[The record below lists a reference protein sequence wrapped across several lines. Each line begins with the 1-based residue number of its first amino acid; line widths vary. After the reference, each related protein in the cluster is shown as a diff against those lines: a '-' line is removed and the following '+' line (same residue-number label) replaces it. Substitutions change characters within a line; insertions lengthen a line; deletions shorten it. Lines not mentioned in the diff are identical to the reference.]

1 MSDQTMDPRIANQ
14 VITDQVENFE
24 KPMEVDPAPDRTKAF
39 SSTGFHRMRTR
50 WNTEEQAVI
59 SLAHDQAE
67 HELTLAFGDVY
78 RILNNVYDV
87 VREYMRDPYT
97 GEPITIGRAKM
108 PVWEK
113 DRTGMEIEDWSKL
126 TDRMKEEFLYQIT
139 TRLVLWEQ
147 AAAEMKGEALYAKA
161 LWEERYAAG
170 FIGTPLIE
178 NRRPTVDDRTQE
190 GHIVAREHRYMAIYM
205 TVRSNRADSLVR
217 SMERLAQRMK
227 DTLD

>member
-1 MSDQTMDPRIANQ
+1 M
-14 VITDQVENFE
+14 TDQMEPRTVERVVKEQVEGFE
-24 KPMEVDPAPDRTKAF
+24 EPMEVDPAPDRTRTF
-39 SSTGFHRMRTR
+39 SSTGFSRMRTR

-59 SLAHDQAE
+59 SLAHNQCE
-67 HELTLAFGDVY
+67 HELALSFGDVY

-87 VREYMRDPYT
+87 VREYVRDPYT
-97 GEPITIGRAKM
+97 GEPMVVGAAKM
-108 PVWEK
+108 PIWEK

-126 TDRMKEEFLYQIT
+126 TDRMKEEFLHQIT

-147 AAAEMKGEALYAKA
+147 AAAGMKAEALYAKA

-170 FIGTPLIE
+170 FIGTPFVE
-178 NRRPTVDDRTQE
+178 GRRPTVDDRTQE

-205 TVRSNRADSLVR
+205 TVRSNRAEALVR
-217 SMERLAQRMK
+217 SMERIALRLK